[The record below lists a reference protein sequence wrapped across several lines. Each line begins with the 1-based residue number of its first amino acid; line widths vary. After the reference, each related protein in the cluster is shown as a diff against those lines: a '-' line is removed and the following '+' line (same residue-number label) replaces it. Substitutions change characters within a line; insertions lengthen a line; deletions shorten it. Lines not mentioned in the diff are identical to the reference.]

1 MRKIFSRLKRTIAML
16 LVAVTVSASVIS
28 GYSQAVYAAAA
39 PSVYF
44 ALQSI
49 LEAVSLSMGYSYSSE
64 ADLDSATKGLQN
76 VFESFGNAED
86 GSDLFEIYIE
96 FLHLSALQIGDYL
109 TPSEYDSIFSYAK
122 SYILSG
128 TNSSYETPVVEG
140 SGAINHV
147 VSLSESFITRDLS
160 LPVGSLTTNG
170 NSYGMLRC
178 PQGNHQWYESYFLNF
193 YCAKV
198 ITPNTLNNS
207 EGFSVYVYHAP
218 ANFLVHSGDSIRA
231 YTSDGSSV
239 PFYVSIFD
247 KRTVSE
253 AYLTS
258 RYVDTHFNAHDG
270 HACSVAKIASGSEY
284 QYESLDIS
292 DMDVYTTLPVY
303 SSLEQYVAFTE
314 AQQLNP
320 VSGRLVG
327 STDVSIPLPESV
339 KVSESSNTAKIE
351 EAIDAA
357 AADGVSLTD
366 EQLDAIASQV
376 IDGLKDETGT
386 GEGTGSETA
395 GTVASIYTSVKAI
408 EEIINSLSNS
418 WTEGSSALQQDV
430 EDIKDS
436 FTVMEGGGQDPGD
449 PDNNDPKVWIPPGF
463 FVVNFLKPVLE
474 YFGEPLSEITKFL
487 DVIMD
492 SLAQLP
498 QLFDEAGSLFIGNI
512 FTSLSTIVSYC
523 SDYLRILENLPKS
536 IADLIEIPVINPME
550 IVEAFNENFK
560 FPLEFPAIPD
570 ISGILNDI
578 LSAVKGIFSVDMAA
592 ISPQLNPLKSLWED
606 HFLFIGQLRDCFSDL
621 SFPETYAYPV
631 IRIQTPTI
639 LKAYYDQEYI
649 VLLDFKDYEKYFTW
663 GRNLVSCM
671 LWVGFAYSLTK
682 HFRVKFNIA

>member
-1 MRKIFSRLKRTIAML
+1 MKKVFSRLKRMIVML

-28 GYSQAVYAAAA
+28 GYSQAVHAAAA

-64 ADLDSATKGLQN
+64 SDLDNATKGLQN
-76 VFESFGNAED
+76 VFESFASAED
-86 GSDLFEIYIE
+86 GSDLFDTYTEY
-96 FLHLSALQIGDYL
+96 LHLSALQIGDYL
-109 TPSEYDSIFSYAK
+109 TPSEYDSIFLYAK

-140 SGAINHV
+140 SGEINHV

-160 LPVGSLTTNG
+160 LPVGHLDTYG

-178 PQGNHQWYESYFLNF
+178 PQGNHQWYQPYFLNF

-207 EGFSVYVYHAP
+207 EGFSVYVYHSP
-218 ANFLVHSGDSIRA
+218 AAFFVHSGGTIRGYDS
-231 YTSDGSSV
+231 SGSSV

-247 KRTVSE
+247 KRIVSDTD
-253 AYLTS
+253 LTS
-258 RYVDTHFNAHDG
+258 RFTRSRSNAHDG
-270 HACSVAKIASGSEY
+270 HACSVAMIASGSEY
-284 QYESLDIS
+284 QYDSLDIS
-292 DMDVYTTLPVY
+292 EMDVYTTLPVY
-303 SSLEQYVAFTE
+303 SSLEQYFAFTE

-327 STDVSIPLPESV
+327 STDVSIPVPDSV
-339 KVSESSNTAKIE
+339 KVSDSSNTAKIE

-357 AADGVSLTD
+357 AADGVTLTD
-366 EQLDAIASQV
+366 EQLDAIASKV
-376 IDGLKDETGT
+376 IEGLDQTGT

-395 GTVASIYTSVKAI
+395 GTIAGIYSSVKVI
-408 EEIINSLSNS
+408 EEIINSLSKS

-430 EDIKDS
+430 DDIRDNFS
-436 FTVMEGGGQDPGD
+436 VIEGGGQDPDD
-449 PDNNDPKVWIPPGF
+449 PDNNDPKIWIPPGF

-492 SLAQLP
+492 SLSQLP

-512 FTSLSTIVSYC
+512 YTSLSTIVSYC

-536 IADLIEIPVINPME
+536 IADLIEIPVINPLE
-550 IVEAFNENFK
+550 IVEAFNEHFK

-570 ISGILNDI
+570 LTGILNEI
-578 LSAVKGIFSVDMAA
+578 LAAVKGIFSIDLAA
-592 ISPQLNPLKSLWED
+592 ITPQLNPLKSLWED
-606 HFLFIGQLRDCFSDL
+606 HFLFVGQLRDIFSNI

-631 IRIQTPTI
+631 IRIQTPAI

-649 VLLDFKDYEKYFTW
+649 VLLDFKDYEKYFSW